1 MKQQILNGL
10 EKDFNAQ
17 KYKCMSLQN
26 QIQISVER
34 LKEIA
39 LNKTTYENTYQYID
53 QLIESEKMQKKPG
66 YLERIKALHELR
78 KKHEMISDLFKRQE
92 NKAMKNLNQFTKE
105 YIDNEN
111 QQNKGTLDSINEKK
125 DCLIF

>member
-1 MKQQILNGL
+1 
-10 EKDFNAQ
+10 
-17 KYKCMSLQN
+17 MSLQN

-39 LNKTTYENTYQYID
+39 LNKRTHENSSQYID
-53 QLIESEKMQKKPG
+53 QLIKSEEMQKKNG
-66 YLERIKALHELR
+66 YLERIQSLHELR

-92 NKAMKNLNQFTKE
+92 NKALKDLNQFTKE
-105 YIDNEN
+105 YIDNAN
-111 QQNKGTLDSINEKK
+111 QQNKGTLGTMNEKK